1 MKIERFEDLECWQAA
16 RALTKSIYGYAG
28 RAGFSMDYRLTG
40 QITGAASSIMNNIC
54 EGFDAR
60 SDREF
65 IRFLFYSRR
74 SCSEVQNCLYIASD
88 QKYISN
94 DEFQQAYDHCA
105 KIRKIIDGLIR
116 YLKAPNSSVQERT
129 PSPGKPAIRPA
140 ADTYHPKSDQPKTGR
155 PSDQPTGVRPT
166 GRRADR

>member
-16 RALTKSIYGYAG
+16 RALTKSIYGYAR
-28 RAGFSMDYRLTG
+28 RAGFSMDYRLSG

-54 EGFDAR
+54 EGFDVR

-94 DEFQQAYDHCA
+94 DEFQQTYDHCT

-116 YLKAPNSSVQERT
+116 YLKVPNSSIQDRT
-129 PSPGKPAIRPA
+129 PSPGKPGISPA
-140 ADTYHPKSDQPKTGR
+140 ADKYHPKSGR
-155 PSDQPTGVRPT
+155 PATD
-166 GRRADR
+166 